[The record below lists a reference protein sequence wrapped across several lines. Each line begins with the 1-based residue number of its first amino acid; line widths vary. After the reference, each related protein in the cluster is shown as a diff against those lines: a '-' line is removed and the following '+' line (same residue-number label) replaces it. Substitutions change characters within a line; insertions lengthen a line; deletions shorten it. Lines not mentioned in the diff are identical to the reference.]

1 MEKTVVGDKYVF
13 VPSEEQKLADDC
25 LQLLSE
31 EVKRLN
37 PDCEKVATLSFDDK
51 IYVMP
56 VDGRKPVKVIFDT
69 DKTWKVSVNPENEKE
84 LIAERFATRE
94 EREEI
99 LKALTTGGINSFM
112 MEDNND

>member
-1 MEKTVVGDKYVF
+1 MEKIFKGDKYVF

-37 PDCEKVATLSFDDK
+37 PDCEKVATLSYFDDK
-51 IYVMP
+51 IYIVP
-56 VDGRKPVKVIFDT
+56 ADGYSPVKVIFDT
-69 DKTWKVSVNPENEKE
+69 DEVWNVSVNPENEKE
-84 LIAERFATRE
+84 LIAKRFATKE

-99 LKALTTGGINSFM
+99 LKALAISRIGVFTL
-112 MEDNND
+112 ED

>member
-1 MEKTVVGDKYVF
+1 MEKIVAGDKYVF
-13 VPSEEQKLADDC
+13 VPLEEQKLADDC

-51 IYVMP
+51 IYVVP
-56 VDGRKPVKVIFDT
+56 ANGYSPIKVIFDT
-69 DKTWKVSVNPENEKE
+69 DEVWKVSVDPENEKE
-84 LIAERFATRE
+84 LIAERFATKE

-99 LKALTTGGINSFM
+99 LKALTIGGIGVFTL
-112 MEDNND
+112 ED

>member
-51 IYVMP
+51 IYVVP
-56 VDGRKPVKVIFDT
+56 VDGNKPLMVMFDT
-69 DKTWKVSVNPENEKE
+69 DEVWKVSVDPENEKE

-99 LKALTTGGINSFM
+99 LKALMTGGINAFRV
-112 MEDNND
+112 ED

>member
-51 IYVMP
+51 IYVVP
-56 VDGRKPVKVIFDT
+56 VDGNKPLMVMFDT
-69 DKTWKVSVNPENEKE
+69 DEVWKVSVDPENEKE

-99 LKALTTGGINSFM
+99 LKALAMGRINSFRL
-112 MEDNND
+112 ED

>member
-1 MEKTVVGDKYVF
+1 MEKIVVGDKYLF

-51 IYVMP
+51 TYVVP
-56 VDGRKPVKVIFDT
+56 VNGHKPLKVMFDT
-69 DKTWKVSVNPENEKE
+69 DEVWKVSVDPENEKE

-99 LKALTTGGINSFM
+99 LKALIVGGINSFRL
-112 MEDNND
+112 ED

>member
-1 MEKTVVGDKYVF
+1 MEKIVVGDKYVF

-31 EVKRLN
+31 EVKMLN

-51 IYVMP
+51 IYVVP
-56 VDGRKPVKVIFDT
+56 VDGNKPLMVMFDT
-69 DKTWKVSVNPENEKE
+69 DEVWKVSVDPENEKE

-99 LKALTTGGINSFM
+99 LKALAMGGINAFRV
-112 MEDNND
+112 ED

>member
-1 MEKTVVGDKYVF
+1 MEKIFKGDKYVF

-37 PDCEKVATLSFDDK
+37 PDCEKVATLSYFDDK
-51 IYVMP
+51 IYVVP
-56 VDGRKPVKVIFDT
+56 ADGYSPVKVIFDT
-69 DKTWKVSVNPENEKE
+69 DEVWKVSVNPENEKE
-84 LIAERFATRE
+84 LIAERFATKE

-99 LKALTTGGINSFM
+99 LKALAICRIGMFTL
-112 MEDNND
+112 ED

>member
-1 MEKTVVGDKYVF
+1 MEKIVVGDKYLF

-37 PDCEKVATLSFDDK
+37 PDCEKIATLSFDDK
-51 IYVMP
+51 TYVVP
-56 VDGRKPVKVIFDT
+56 VNGHKPLKVMFDT
-69 DKTWKVSVNPENEKE
+69 DEVWKVSVDPENEKE

-99 LKALTTGGINSFM
+99 LKALTVGGINSFRL
-112 MEDNND
+112 ED

>member
-37 PDCEKVATLSFDDK
+37 PDCEKVATLSFDDDDK
-51 IYVMP
+51 IYVVP
-56 VDGRKPVKVIFDT
+56 VDGNKSLMVMFDRV
-69 DKTWKVSVNPENEKE
+69 WKVSVDPENEKE

-99 LKALTTGGINSFM
+99 LKALAMGGINAFR
-112 MEDNND
+112 MED

>member
-1 MEKTVVGDKYVF
+1 MEKFVVGDKYIF
-13 VPSEEQKLADDC
+13 VPSKEQKLADDC
-25 LQLLSE
+25 LQFLSE

-51 IYVMP
+51 IYVVP
-56 VDGRKPVKVIFDT
+56 VNRHKPLKVMFDT
-69 DKTWKVSVNPENEKE
+69 DEVWKVSVDPENEKE

-99 LKALTTGGINSFM
+99 LKALTVGGINSFRL
-112 MEDNND
+112 ED

>member
-1 MEKTVVGDKYVF
+1 MEKIVVGDKYIF

-37 PDCEKVATLSFDDK
+37 PDCEKIAILSFDDK
-51 IYVMP
+51 TYVVP
-56 VDGRKPVKVIFDT
+56 VNGHKPLKVMFDT
-69 DKTWKVSVNPENEKE
+69 DEVWKVSVDPENEKE

-99 LKALTTGGINSFM
+99 LKALAMGGINAFRV
-112 MEDNND
+112 ED

>member
-1 MEKTVVGDKYVF
+1 MEKIVAGDKYVF

-37 PDCEKVATLSFDDK
+37 PNCEKVATLSFDDK
-51 IYVMP
+51 IYVVP
-56 VDGRKPVKVIFDT
+56 ANGYSPIKVIFDT
-69 DKTWKVSVNPENEKE
+69 DEVWKVSVDPENEKE
-84 LIAERFATRE
+84 LIAERFATKE

-99 LKALTTGGINSFM
+99 LKALTIGGIGVFTL
-112 MEDNND
+112 ED

>member
-51 IYVMP
+51 IYVVP
-56 VDGRKPVKVIFDT
+56 VDGNKPLMVMFDGV
-69 DKTWKVSVNPENEKE
+69 WKVSVDPENEKE

-99 LKALTTGGINSFM
+99 LKALAMGGINAFR
-112 MEDNND
+112 MED

>member
-51 IYVMP
+51 IYVVP
-56 VDGRKPVKVIFDT
+56 VDGNKPLMVMFDT
-69 DKTWKVSVNPENEKE
+69 DEVWKVSVDPENEKE
-84 LIAERFATRE
+84 LIAERFATKE

-99 LKALTTGGINSFM
+99 LKALAISRIGVFTL
-112 MEDNND
+112 ED

>member
-1 MEKTVVGDKYVF
+1 MEKIVVGDKYIF

-51 IYVMP
+51 IYVVP
-56 VDGRKPVKVIFDT
+56 VDGRKPLKVIFNT
-69 DKTWKVSVNPENEKE
+69 DEVWKVSVDPENEKE
-84 LIAERFATRE
+84 LIAERFATKE

-99 LKALTTGGINSFM
+99 LKALAISRIGVFTL
-112 MEDNND
+112 ED

>member
-1 MEKTVVGDKYVF
+1 MEKIFKGDKYVF

-37 PDCEKVATLSFDDK
+37 PDCEKVATLSYFDDK
-51 IYVMP
+51 IYVVP
-56 VDGRKPVKVIFDT
+56 ADGYSPVKVIFDT
-69 DKTWKVSVNPENEKE
+69 DEVWKVSVNPENEKE
-84 LIAERFATRE
+84 LIAERFATKE

-99 LKALTTGGINSFM
+99 LKALAIAGIGVFTL
-112 MEDNND
+112 ED

>member
-1 MEKTVVGDKYVF
+1 MEKIVVGDKYVF

-37 PDCEKVATLSFDDK
+37 PDCEKVATLSYFDDK
-51 IYVMP
+51 IYVVP
-56 VDGRKPVKVIFDT
+56 ADGYSPVKVIFDT
-69 DKTWKVSVNPENEKE
+69 DEVWNVSVHPEGEKE
-84 LIAERFATRE
+84 LIAKRFATKE

-99 LKALTTGGINSFM
+99 LKALAISRIGVFTL
-112 MEDNND
+112 ED

>member
-1 MEKTVVGDKYVF
+1 MGKIVVGDKYVF

-51 IYVMP
+51 IYVVP
-56 VDGRKPVKVIFDT
+56 VDGNEPLMVMFDT
-69 DKTWKVSVNPENEKE
+69 DEVWKVSVDPENEKE

-99 LKALTTGGINSFM
+99 LKALMTGGINAFRV
-112 MEDNND
+112 ED

>member
-37 PDCEKVATLSFDDK
+37 PDCEKVATLFFDDK
-51 IYVMP
+51 IYVVP
-56 VDGRKPVKVIFDT
+56 ANGYSPIKVIFDT
-69 DKTWKVSVNPENEKE
+69 DEVWKVSVDPENEKE
-84 LIAERFATRE
+84 LIAERFATKE

-99 LKALTTGGINSFM
+99 LKALTIGGIGVFTL
-112 MEDNND
+112 ED

>member
-1 MEKTVVGDKYVF
+1 MEKIVVRDKYVF

-51 IYVMP
+51 IYVVP
-56 VDGRKPVKVIFDT
+56 VDGNKPLMVMFDT
-69 DKTWKVSVNPENEKE
+69 DEVWRVSVNPENEKE
-84 LIAERFATRE
+84 LIAERFATKE

-99 LKALTTGGINSFM
+99 LKALAIGGIGVFTL
-112 MEDNND
+112 ED

>member
-1 MEKTVVGDKYVF
+1 MEKIVVGDKYVF

-37 PDCEKVATLSFDDK
+37 PDCEKGATLSFDYKTYVVPVNGHKPLK
-51 IYVMP
+51 IM
-56 VDGRKPVKVIFDT
+56 FDT
-69 DKTWKVSVNPENEKE
+69 DEVWKVSVDPENEKE
-84 LIAERFATRE
+84 LIAERFATKE

-99 LKALTTGGINSFM
+99 LKALTVGGINSFRL
-112 MEDNND
+112 ED

>member
-1 MEKTVVGDKYVF
+1 MEKIVVGDKYIF

-51 IYVMP
+51 IYVVP
-56 VDGRKPVKVIFDT
+56 VDGNKPLMVMFDT
-69 DKTWKVSVNPENEKE
+69 DEVWKVSVDPENEKE
-84 LIAERFATRE
+84 LIAERFATKE

-99 LKALTTGGINSFM
+99 LKALATSRIGVFTL
-112 MEDNND
+112 ED

>member
-1 MEKTVVGDKYVF
+1 MEKIVVGDKYLF
-13 VPSEEQKLADDC
+13 VPSEEQQLADDC

-51 IYVMP
+51 TYVVP
-56 VDGRKPVKVIFDT
+56 VNGHKPLKIMFDT
-69 DKTWKVSVNPENEKE
+69 DEVWKVSVDPENEKE
-84 LIAERFATRE
+84 LIAERFATKE

-99 LKALTTGGINSFM
+99 LKALTVGGINSFRL
-112 MEDNND
+112 ED

>member
-1 MEKTVVGDKYVF
+1 MEKFVVGDKYIF
-13 VPSEEQKLADDC
+13 VPSKEQKLADDC

-51 IYVMP
+51 IYVVP
-56 VDGRKPVKVIFDT
+56 VNRHKLLKVMFDT
-69 DKTWKVSVNPENEKE
+69 DEVWKVSVDPENEKE

-99 LKALTTGGINSFM
+99 LKALTVGGINSFRL
-112 MEDNND
+112 ED

>member
-1 MEKTVVGDKYVF
+1 MEKIVVGDKYIF

-37 PDCEKVATLSFDDK
+37 PDCEKVATLSFDDNK
-51 IYVMP
+51 IYVVP
-56 VDGRKPVKVIFDT
+56 ANGYSPVKVIFDT
-69 DKTWKVSVNPENEKE
+69 DEVWKVSVNPENEKE
-84 LIAERFATRE
+84 LIAERFATKE

-99 LKALTTGGINSFM
+99 LKALAICRIGVFTL
-112 MEDNND
+112 ED

>member
-37 PDCEKVATLSFDDK
+37 PDCEKVATLSFDDDDK
-51 IYVMP
+51 IYVVP
-56 VDGRKPVKVIFDT
+56 VDGNKPLMVMFD
-69 DKTWKVSVNPENEKE
+69 TWKVSVDPENEKE

-99 LKALTTGGINSFM
+99 LKALAMGGINAFR
-112 MEDNND
+112 MED

>member
-1 MEKTVVGDKYVF
+1 MEKIVVGDKYVL

-51 IYVMP
+51 IYVVP
-56 VDGRKPVKVIFDT
+56 VDGQKPLKVIFNT
-69 DKTWKVSVNPENEKE
+69 DEVWKVSVDPENEKE
-84 LIAERFATRE
+84 LIAERFATKE

-99 LKALTTGGINSFM
+99 LKALTVGGINSFRL
-112 MEDNND
+112 ED

>member
-1 MEKTVVGDKYVF
+1 MEKIVVGDKYIF

-37 PDCEKVATLSFDDK
+37 TDCEKVATLSFDDK
-51 IYVMP
+51 TYVVP
-56 VDGRKPVKVIFDT
+56 VNGHKPLKIMFDT
-69 DKTWKVSVNPENEKE
+69 DEVWKVSVDPENEKE
-84 LIAERFATRE
+84 LIAERFATKE

-99 LKALTTGGINSFM
+99 LKALTVGGINSFRL
-112 MEDNND
+112 ED

>member
-37 PDCEKVATLSFDDK
+37 PDCEKVATLSFDDDDK
-51 IYVMP
+51 IYVVP
-56 VDGRKPVKVIFDT
+56 VDGNKPLMVMFDGV
-69 DKTWKVSVNPENEKE
+69 WKVSVDPENEKE

-99 LKALTTGGINSFM
+99 LKALAMGGINAFR
-112 MEDNND
+112 MED